1 MKVFRSPDG
10 RIVQL
15 ADEKKMEKW
24 DAEMPLIFLGDIRE
38 KRLPAY
44 RKDFP
49 KKMVD
54 EIEKY
59 LDEVMVNVAV
69 PKLINSINS
78 PDPKERL
85 KIAENFLKLSENN
98 PDQLAVALPHV
109 EKAMTDTNKEVADT
123 MKKAYKN
130 YNKAQ
135 KRKQTAEKRK
145 KLTEFRKKMD
155 ELDDRFASG
164 EITDID
170 YLKEQKAFLKLK
182 REITTE
188 EMDEDEKKEDAEKQK
203 KKK

>member
-54 EIEKY
+54 EIERY

-98 PDQLAVALPHV
+98 PDQLAVALPHL
-109 EKAMTDTNKEVADT
+109 EKAMADTNKEVADT
-123 MKKAYKN
+123 MKKAFKN

-145 KLTEFRKKMD
+145 KLTEYRKKMD
-155 ELDDRFASG
+155 DLDDRFAAG
-164 EITDID
+164 EISDTD

-188 EMDEDEKKEDAEKQK
+188 EMDEEEKKEDADKIK
-203 KKK
+203 KRK

>member
-155 ELDDRFASG
+155 DLDDRFASG

>member
-1 MKVFRSPDG
+1 MKVFRTPDG

-15 ADEKKMEKW
+15 VDEKKMEKW

-44 RKDFP
+44 RKEYP
-49 KKMVD
+49 KKMVE
-54 EIEKY
+54 EIEQY
-59 LDEVMVNVAV
+59 LDEVMVKIAV
-69 PKLINSINS
+69 PKLVNSITS

-85 KIAENFLKLSENN
+85 KIAENFLKISEVN

-109 EKAMTDTNKEVADT
+109 EKAIADPNKEVADT

-145 KLTEFRKKMD
+145 KLNEFRKKMD
-155 ELDDRFASG
+155 DLDDRFASG
-164 EITDID
+164 EISDAD
-170 YLKEQKAFLKLK
+170 YIKEQKAFLKLK
-182 REITTE
+182 REITAE
-188 EMDEDEKKEDAEKQK
+188 EMDEEEKKEDAEKQK